1 MATEKPLT
9 PAYASPKSLTTFF
22 NDRRKGPDTDVVD
35 KSLMTNFSGS
45 TQLELMATLK
55 FLGMIGDKGEP
66 QQVYK
71 EYVKATDEG
80 RKAMLGPILRKAY
93 PFIFNVPGFDIE
105 RATSLTVA
113 ERFRQQNISG
123 STLSRAVA
131 FFLAV
136 CKEADIKVADNIKPP
151 PMGKSSTPKAKREPA
166 VQAATLGG
174 NGEQR
179 HEAEKA
185 PHGHQIFEIPIPIDR
200 KVKII
205 IPNDWAPADWDRF
218 TKMLALYVEGWKE
231 LAPTKA
237 AVKDKGP
244 TPEE

>member
-22 NDRRKGPDTDVVD
+22 NDRRKGSDTDVVD
-35 KSLMTNFSGS
+35 KGLMTNFSGS
-45 TQLELMATLK
+45 TQLELMAALK
-55 FLGMIGDKGEP
+55 FLRMIDDKGVP
-66 QQVYK
+66 QPIYK
-71 EYVKATDEG
+71 QYVRATDEE
-80 RKAMLGPILRKAY
+80 RKGLWGDIVRNAY
-93 PFIFNVPGFDIE
+93 PFIFNAPGFDIE

-123 STLSRAVA
+123 STLSRAVS
-131 FFLAV
+131 FFLAA

-151 PMGKSSTPKAKREPA
+151 PMAPSGKSRPA
-166 VQAATLGG
+166 VVGAEG
-174 NGEQR
+174 NPTEIVKPP
-179 HEAEKA
+179 A
-185 PHGHQIFEIPIPIDR
+185 GHQVFEIPIPIDR

-231 LAPTKA
+231 LAPVKA
-237 AVKDKGP
+237 AHKDKGP